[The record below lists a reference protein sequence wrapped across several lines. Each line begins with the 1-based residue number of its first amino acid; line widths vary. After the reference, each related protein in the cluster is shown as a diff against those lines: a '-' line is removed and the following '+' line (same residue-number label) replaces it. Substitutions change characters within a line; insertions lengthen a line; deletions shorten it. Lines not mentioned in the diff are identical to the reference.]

1 MTKKRF
7 NNKNKQIIT
16 HNIGCEA
23 STVDKLYYL
32 LAFWD
37 EETKEN
43 YIESKLVRH
52 EDIISYL
59 SIEEISKTLDKS
71 SRAVQSRL
79 QNTLDALFIVCEKQ
93 FKDQYN
99 NFIVNAGI
107 LTNPANGKK
116 CAGIAADSSAIVV
129 NTPQEYSVQNHLTS
143 NKHGGEKCMKVH
155 AEVDVETGRVGL
167 ISKCFGGSI
176 HDKTISETIY
186 LERDQYGKPIV
197 DSNDKII
204 FKHQDYPILGD
215 KAYQGM
221 PSFITP
227 YKRSKHL
234 TDEQLD
240 HNAFINQN
248 RIKVENFFCRLK
260 RFKVLSTSYRGSLH
274 NLDKIVLV
282 LAYVVD
288 LENPNRYD
296 TDFEFKEEILN
307 EIQSDRKVLL
317 QKKVKKTKLTI

>member
-1 MTKKRF
+1 MK
-7 NNKNKQIIT
+7 
-16 HNIGCEA
+16 
-23 STVDKLYYL
+23 
-32 LAFWD
+32 
-37 EETKEN
+37 TKEN

-52 EDIISYL
+52 EDIIS
-59 SIEEISKTLDKS
+59 SKVVFKIL
-71 SRAVQSRL
+71 L
-79 QNTLDALFIVCEKQ
+79 NNALFIVCEKQ

-107 LTNPANGKK
+107 LINPANGKK

-167 ISKCFGGSI
+167 ISKCFGGS
-176 HDKTISETIY
+176 
-186 LERDQYGKPIV
+186 
-197 DSNDKII
+197 
-204 FKHQDYPILGD
+204 D

>member
-43 YIESKLVRH
+43 YIESELVRH

-143 NKHGGEKCMKVH
+143 NKHGGEN
-155 AEVDVETGRVGL
+155 
-167 ISKCFGGSI
+167 I